1 MRKNL
6 FKHMSFCTLLILLYA
21 CSGGSDDSEVTLSNQ
36 NLIIS
41 FTVSGVNGS
50 IDNASNAVL
59 ATIPEGAL
67 TALSPT
73 ITISPGATINP
84 ASGTPQD
91 FSSPVT
97 YTVTAQ
103 DGSTVDYR
111 IVITNTIFSF
121 TVDGTT
127 YEIVKEL
134 MNWEDAVA
142 FAISRGGTL
151 VEINNRP
158 ENDAI
163 IFEIVN
169 NAAIDLQGIA
179 IPSVWIGA
187 NDIET
192 EGTWIF
198 DGDND
203 GNGFQ
208 FWDGSINGT
217 GISGVF
223 ENWGSIAPREQI
235 ADESDVAVMVIR
247 ENGFFLAGE
256 WESASFNEGA
266 EFNTTAFPL
275 IELN

>member
-6 FKHMSFCTLLILLYA
+6 FKHVFFCTLLILLYA
-21 CSGGSDDSEVTLSNQ
+21 CSGGSDDSEATLSSQ
-36 NLIIS
+36 NLITS
-41 FTVSGVNGS
+41 FMVSDVNGI
-50 IDNASNAVL
+50 IDNSNNDVL

-67 TALSPT
+67 TSLSPT
-73 ITISPGATINP
+73 ITISAGATISP

-103 DGSTVDYR
+103 DGSTIDYR
-111 IVITNTIFSF
+111 VVITNTIFSF
-121 TVDGTT
+121 TIDETT
-127 YEIVKEL
+127 YEVVKEA
-134 MNWEDAVA
+134 MSWEDAVA
-142 FAISRGGTL
+142 LAISRGGIL

-169 NAAIDLQGIA
+169 NAAIDLQGITV
-179 IPSVWIGA
+179 PSVWIGA

-208 FWDGSINGT
+208 FWEGTINNGS
-217 GISGVF
+217 GISGAF
-223 ENWGSIAPREQI
+223 ENWGSIAPNENNEDI
-235 ADESDVAVMVIR
+235 VDVAIMVLR
-247 ENGFFLAGE
+247 EDGFFLAGE
-256 WESASFNEGA
+256 WLDTSTTFN
-266 EFNTTAFPL
+266 FSAFPL